1 MNAPSPINVCRKPR
15 KPSLCQ
21 EDRLPVETYENAVWA
36 LVKARLDPDLTD
48 HCFDHMV
55 KLVADVFWQP
65 DKRVRADVIIAS
77 REVGL

>member
-1 MNAPSPINVCRKPR
+1 MNAPVTGLCRKPR
-15 KPSLCQ
+15 RPSLAQ
-21 EDRLPVETYENAVWA
+21 EERLPVETYENAIWA

-48 HCFDHMV
+48 HGFDHMV